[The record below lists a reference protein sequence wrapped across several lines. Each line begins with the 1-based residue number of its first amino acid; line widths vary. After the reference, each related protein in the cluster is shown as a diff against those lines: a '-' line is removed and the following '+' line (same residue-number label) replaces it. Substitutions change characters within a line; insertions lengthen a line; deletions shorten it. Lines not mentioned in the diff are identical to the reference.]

1 MRSQH
6 TEALAGPH
14 QALLD
19 WLAAENVEYEVHE
32 HAPTVTAL
40 DTARV
45 EHVDP
50 RTFAKVIAVT
60 TAEGRR
66 ALLVLD
72 ATDHLDLVKARAVL
86 DSGQVSLLTEH
97 ELEALAPDCELGSLP
112 AVGALWDLPLF
123 ADHAVRDD
131 PEITF
136 NAGSH
141 RYCVRVDRAAWER
154 ATHVRYVDLAEDLD
168 RRPAWARS

>member
-1 MRSQH
+1 MRSQR

-19 WLAAENVEYEVHE
+19 WLEAEGVEYEVHE
-32 HAPTVTAL
+32 HPATVTAL
-40 DTARV
+40 ETARA

-50 RTFAKVIAVT
+50 HAFAKVVVVT
-60 TAEGRR
+60 TADGRR
-66 ALLVLD
+66 ALLVLE
-72 ATDHLDLVKARAVL
+72 AADHLDLVKSRSVL
-86 DSGQVSLLTEH
+86 DSGHVALLTEH
-97 ELEALAPDCELGSLP
+97 ELEELAPDCELGALP
-112 AVGALWDLPLF
+112 AAGALWDLPLF
-123 ADHAVRDD
+123 ADHALRED

-141 RYCVRVDRAAWER
+141 RFCVRVDRTAWER
-154 ATHVRYVDLAEDLD
+154 AGNVRYADLAEDLD